1 MKDNFSAQSSQYAQ
15 FRPGYPAELYAFLF
29 RQCRG
34 FERVWDCATGNGQM
48 AVELAKQ
55 FQRVDATDISENQL
69 KNAFQ
74 QPNIY
79 YRLGRAEAPDFPDQS
94 FDLITVG
101 QAAHWFQLDLFY
113 VAALKA
119 LKPGGV
125 LALMGY
131 HLLKVNPAV
140 DALVYHFYQN
150 TLAGCWDSER
160 LLVEKYYKTLPFPLN
175 EIALPEMTSRFIWT
189 VDHLLGYLSSWS
201 AVKHYQTKF
210 GHTPLDGA
218 FIQSLLEVWPR
229 GQTLPVYFPVF
240 GRVGSAAV

>member
-1 MKDNFSAQSSQYAQ
+1 
-15 FRPGYPAELYAFLF
+15 
-29 RQCRG
+29 
-34 FERVWDCATGNGQM
+34 M

-69 KNAFQ
+69 KNAFH

-79 YRLGRAEAPDFPDQS
+79 YRLGSAEAPDFPDQS
-94 FDLITVG
+94 LDLITVG
-101 QAAHWFQLDLFY
+101 QAAHWFQLDRFY
-113 VAALKA
+113 EAALKA

-125 LALMGY
+125 LALVGY

-150 TLAGCWDSER
+150 TLAGYWDPER
-160 LLVEKYYKTLPFPLN
+160 SLVEEYYKTLPFPLN
-175 EIALPEMTSRFIWT
+175 EIALPEMTSRYIWT
-189 VDHLLGYLSSWS
+189 ADHLLGYLSSWS

-210 GHTPLDGA
+210 GHTPLNSA

-229 GQTLPVYFPVF
+229 GQALPVCFPVF
-240 GRVGSAAV
+240 GRVGNIAV